1 MFVKKKKII
10 LPRYSA
16 DELTATLILILIMT
30 VNIRPEQM

>member
-10 LPRYSA
+10 LPKYSA
-16 DELTATLILILIMT
+16 HELTDTLILILIMT